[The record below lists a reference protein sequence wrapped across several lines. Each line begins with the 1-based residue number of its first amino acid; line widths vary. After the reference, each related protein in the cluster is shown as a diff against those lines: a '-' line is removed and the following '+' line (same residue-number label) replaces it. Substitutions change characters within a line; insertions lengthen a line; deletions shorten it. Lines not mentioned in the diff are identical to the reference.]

1 MANVKKYVLPCGGYD
16 RPGGEVSRIAA
27 EHLAEGSENLVIGSM
42 GALFNERPGEIR
54 DFRTSEVYC
63 LDGCAVNCASD
74 LARARGRSD
83 IISISIPDISA
94 GTEGLENKAKQVV
107 DAVRREFD
115 SSAVRTSSTP
125 SQEPQAKAEYL
136 EAKFDKFSLRIEKGL
151 KYSDNDFWVRIEDN
165 DVRIGA
171 SDFLQ
176 QMMSDVFYVE
186 LSDPEIHVDMF
197 EEAGSMES
205 TKTLVEIIVP
215 VAGTIMES
223 NVSLGDRPELINE
236 SPYDNGWLYLIR
248 PDNIDE
254 LELLKDAADYQ
265 SYALERAKKEI
276 GKKVE

>member
-1 MANVKKYVLPCGGYD
+1 MKKYVLPCGGYD

-27 EHLAEGSENLVIGSM
+27 EQLVEGSENLVIGSM

-54 DFRTSEVYC
+54 DFRTSDVYC

-94 GTEGLENKAKQVV
+94 GTEGPENKVKQVIN
-107 DAVRREFD
+107 AVRRELN
-115 SSAVRTSSTP
+115 SSAVKTSPTP
-125 SQEPQAKAEYL
+125 SQEAQVKAEYL
-136 EAKFDKFSLRIEKGL
+136 EAKFDKFSLRIAKGL
-151 KYSDNDFWVRIEDN
+151 KYSDNDFWVRIEDSN
-165 DVRIGA
+165 VRIGA

-186 LSDPEIHVDMF
+186 LAEPGTHVDMF

-215 VAGTIMES
+215 VAGTIVKS
-223 NVSLGDRPELINE
+223 NVSLGDTPELVNE
-236 SPYDNGWLYLIR
+236 SPYDSGWLYLIR
-248 PDNIDE
+248 PDSIDE
-254 LELLKDAADYQ
+254 LEPLKDAADYQ